1 MGGSGCPGPCRLDA
15 VDAPVCG
22 SLERLMACV
31 RGLVTQERPVRD
43 AVAGGVHAGHEAAP
57 AGGTDRPRVGVREDH
72 ALLAQSLHVGRAVAL
87 VQESRFG
94 SAVLFP
100 PKGQGCILPAHV
112 VHQKEDD
119 VGAFRFCGAGCFYG
133 RFAEAEQALPSRNGM
148 RKAAIREM
156 FITKKTSTY
165 YNNA

>member
-22 SLERLMACV
+22 SFERLMACV

-57 AGGTDRPRVGVREDH
+57 AGGTDRLRVGVREDH

-100 PKGQGCILPAHV
+100 PKGR
-112 VHQKEDD
+112 D
-119 VGAFRFCGAGCFYG
+119 VSCQPMSSTRKRMMLG
-133 RFAEAEQALPSRNGM
+133 RFGSAARDAFTEAAEAEQALPSRNGM
-148 RKAAIREM
+148 RKAAIREI
-156 FITKKTSTY
+156 FITKKTSA

>member
-1 MGGSGCPGPCRLDA
+1 
-15 VDAPVCG
+15 
-22 SLERLMACV
+22 MACV

-57 AGGTDRPRVGVREDH
+57 AGGTDRLRVGIREYH
-72 ALLAQSLHVGRAVAL
+72 ALFAQSLHVGRAVAL

-119 VGAFRFCGAGCFYG
+119 VGAFRFCRAG
-133 RFAEAEQALPSRNGM
+133 
-148 RKAAIREM
+148 
-156 FITKKTSTY
+156 
-165 YNNA
+165 